1 MNSLICLLIDGLIV
15 VIGWIMKCVFSVEG
29 RGWIFQEEKWMGGG
43 GVFLVMARAILES
56 LSIEKHGVE
65 SWAFE
70 N

>member
-1 MNSLICLLIDGLIV
+1 MNFSRRKMDG
-15 VIGWIMKCVFSVEG
+15 
-29 RGWIFQEEKWMGGG
+29 R

>member
-1 MNSLICLLIDGLIV
+1 VFLVLRVEDEFFKKKN
-15 VIGWIMKCVFSVEG
+15 GWE
-29 RGWIFQEEKWMGGG
+29 GG

>member
-1 MNSLICLLIDGLIV
+1 MFLVLRVEDEFFKKKN
-15 VIGWIMKCVFSVEG
+15 GWE
-29 RGWIFQEEKWMGGG
+29 G

>member
-1 MNSLICLLIDGLIV
+1 MN
-15 VIGWIMKCVFSVEG
+15 FS
-29 RGWIFQEEKWMGGG
+29 RRKMDGGG